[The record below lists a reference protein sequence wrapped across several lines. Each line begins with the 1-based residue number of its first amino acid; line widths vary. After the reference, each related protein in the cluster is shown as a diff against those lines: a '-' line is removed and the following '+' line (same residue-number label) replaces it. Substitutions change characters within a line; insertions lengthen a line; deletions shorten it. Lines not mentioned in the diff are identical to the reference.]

1 MSEYFR
7 TRLTELLREW
17 DALEKEEESSNRSIS
32 MRVLYARVRELIKV
46 AQYILPKEEAA
57 KILDEVWK

>member
-17 DALEKEEESSNRSIS
+17 GALEKEEESPNRNISI
-32 MRVLYARVRELIKV
+32 RVLYAKVRELIKV
-46 AQYILPKEEAA
+46 AQHILPKEEAA
-57 KILDEVWK
+57 KILNEVWK